1 MLLIV
6 LMISFGDGPLFSSG
20 GNNLGL
26 IYFMCYVSLVF
37 WVAFETPVVR
47 LNFDLSY
54 GIYIWHMPVI
64 NFLLVLAMPS
74 ASLAFSLTIMI
85 SGLSWF
91 FVEKPALKLKRRT
104 LRPVN
109 GPDTA

>member
-1 MLLIV
+1 
-6 LMISFGDGPLFSSG
+6 MISFGDGPLFSSG